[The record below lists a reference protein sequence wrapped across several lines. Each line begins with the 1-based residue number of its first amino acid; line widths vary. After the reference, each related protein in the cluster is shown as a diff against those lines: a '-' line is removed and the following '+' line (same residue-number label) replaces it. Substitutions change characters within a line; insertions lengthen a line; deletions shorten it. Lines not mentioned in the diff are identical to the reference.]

1 MVSKVEVLRCH
12 CSDDEDDD
20 ENDEEEVVI
29 LVKKLG
35 LGQKIS
41 P

>member
-12 CSDDEDDD
+12 CSDDNDD
-20 ENDEEEVVI
+20 ENDEEEVVV